1 MEEDIYKSV
10 EFDGIRVMNKL
21 GRRNFMD
28 NNKIETISNLFEDKE
43 IRSVW
48 DSEKEE
54 YFFSV
59 VDVIS
64 ALTDS
69 NIPRNYWSDLKRKLK
84 SEGSELHE
92 NIVQLKMKAQ
102 DGKMRETDTL
112 DTKGIFRLIE
122 SVPSSKAEPFKVW
135 LANLG
140 SERIDEVFDPE
151 IAVNRA
157 VQYYRNKGYND
168 EWIKARLNGIVDR
181 FKLTDV
187 WKEGGITKPIEYA
200 LLTNEIYTGK
210 IINGKQEVSDFLTG
224 QRRDKDETE
233 WMVVERPELRIIE
246 DETFE
251 KAQEILRGR
260 HDAFNLSHE
269 RQSNKHL
276 FSTLI
281 KCKECGWAFRRTVRT
296 YKNTYVRWVCSG
308 RNGRGVDSCPNKTVV
323 DEEELIEVLQEY
335 FTNVLKQKKKVIAHV
350 VNEFQRVYKAK
361 DENVEYEKELN
372 AELAKLQKTRQ
383 KYMDIVL

>member
-1 MEEDIYKSV
+1 
-10 EFDGIRVMNKL
+10 
-21 GRRNFMD
+21 MD

-200 LLTNEIYTGK
+200 LLTNEIYKGWSGMK
-210 IINGKQEVSDFLTG
+210 ASEYKKLKGLRKESL
-224 QRRDKDETE
+224 RDNMTD
-233 WMVVERPELRIIE
+233 
-246 DETFE
+246 
-251 KAQEILRGR
+251 
-260 HDAFNLSHE
+260 
-269 RQSNKHL
+269 
-276 FSTLI
+276 
-281 KCKECGWAFRRTVRT
+281 
-296 YKNTYVRWVCSG
+296 
-308 RNGRGVDSCPNKTVV
+308 
-323 DEEELIEVLQEY
+323 IEVLLTDLGEIATRDIAKTEHPQGFNENMTVAKRGGQVANDARKSY
-335 FTNVLKQKKKVIAHV
+335 EKQTKKSAISKENALNYKYIDDKKLIDNKKSKKK
-350 VNEFQRVYKAK
+350 K
-361 DENVEYEKELN
+361 
-372 AELAKLQKTRQ
+372 
-383 KYMDIVL
+383 